1 MDFDYKP
8 NIDITK
14 AFSSTVMAINDEENA
29 ENGITYVQAG
39 ADGPPIHKHPT
50 QEENFRV
57 LAGNLEVYRVDRWIK
72 LSAGEEI
79 HIPKNTAHT
88 FRSRDKGDCYFEY
101 VVTPKGNFT
110 GMLQTFEKLMAA
122 DKIRSN
128 SDPRSLVYLAMTFK
142 EHEEE
147 LVSVNP
153 PQFVMTAMAGVGKM
167 LGCRI

>member
-1 MDFDYKP
+1 MDFDFQP

-14 AFSSTVMAINDEENA
+14 AFNSTVMVLNNRENA
-29 ENGITYVQAG
+29 ENGITFVKAG

-50 QEENFRV
+50 QEEYFKV
-57 LAGNLEVYRVDRWIK
+57 LQGNLEVYRIDRWVQ

-79 HIPKNTAHT
+79 HIPKDTPHT
-88 FRSRDKGDCYFEY
+88 FRSRDADDCYFEY

-110 GMLQTFEKLMAA
+110 GMLRTFEKLMAA

-142 EHEEE
+142 QHEEE

-153 PQFVMTAMAGVGKM
+153 PQFVMSTMAGVGKM
-167 LGCRI
+167 LGCEI